1 MVIIASTIYS
11 DSNDDFFWDH
21 RHPTEVALHLRRGR
35 PVVFAQ
41 KLSTNI
47 RNINITGGT

>member
-1 MVIIASTIYS
+1 MLIIASTLNS

-21 RHPTEVALHLRRGR
+21 RHPAEVALHLRCGR

-47 RNINITGGT
+47 RNMNIAGGT